1 MDIKRKLNY
10 GAAFDISG
18 SFYVGSP
25 AYKVPIDGLLCVSI
39 TTSSQPAPQVNLRIA
54 NSGTASASSNVFA
67 IWGHNGGGAEYNIAP
82 VTIPVFSGNSCYL
95 EKVGGGGGSRIMAC
109 IIPYYDN

>member
-95 EKVGGGGGSRIMAC
+95 EKVGGGAATYALVC
-109 IIPYYDN
+109 IIPYYND